1 MLAWIAANWQTIAAA
16 VAGIAGVVAIFFPQL
31 KPYLQ
36 WLPLVGGKSTPTF
49 VPRRA
54 LDGFD
59 VLMDELTK
67 GGLPAAELDK
77 WREDLFADLL
87 KLTKAGQ

>member
-1 MLAWIAANWQTIAAA
+1 MQDPRSVIDREPMSRFQWGI
-16 VAGIAGVVAIFFPQL
+16 VATM
-31 KPYLQ
+31 
-36 WLPLVGGKSTPTF
+36 VGLN
-49 VPRRA
+49 A